1 MLLITRQLASIGLTA
16 LILLNCA
23 SNSNLKVPSS
33 LTPDEVV
40 ILFNEVYGTGRLDEI
55 GPHTTERFRH
65 ERPIAVWVVQVWQE
79 LQKLEFEKLDFKIVE
94 SDIDTE
100 NELATVVAQSAI
112 QTEAGI
118 TRQREVFIL
127 VLERGTWKIDE
138 LFVTQEEIET
148 EEHSL

>member
-1 MLLITRQLASIGLTA
+1 MSRTPSLIALAA
-16 LILLNCA
+16 FILLNCA
-23 SNSNLKVPSS
+23 SHTNLKVPYS

-79 LQKLEFEKLDFKIVE
+79 LQKLKFEKLDFRIVD
-94 SDIDTE
+94 SDIDSE
-100 NELATVVAQSAI
+100 NDLATVVAQSAI
-112 QTEAGI
+112 QTQAGI
-118 TRQREVFIL
+118 TRQQEVFIL
-127 VLERGTWKIDE
+127 VLERGVWKIDE